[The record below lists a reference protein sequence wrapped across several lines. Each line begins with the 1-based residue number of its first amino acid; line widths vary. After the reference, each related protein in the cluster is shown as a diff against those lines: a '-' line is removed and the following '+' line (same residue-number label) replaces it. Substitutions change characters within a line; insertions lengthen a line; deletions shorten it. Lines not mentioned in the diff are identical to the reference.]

1 VKTHTTRAVALAALV
16 ACASWAAA
24 NGQPRQDSPQ
34 APARTH
40 TQNFKDMVL
49 AECLATAY
57 RESPGAARDA
67 GSSVSALRDWT
78 LYDLEQAPEAIKALI
93 SSYLDRNYRNP
104 LAEPEAPGVRFD
116 FLKCLDLYHSREL
129 DAQARRLVI
138 QPGQRGRRDK

>member
-1 VKTHTTRAVALAALV
+1 MKNNAARSVALAALAV
-16 ACASWAAA
+16 CSSWAAA
-24 NGQPRQDSPQ
+24 HEQRPQESPQ

-40 TQNFKDMVL
+40 AQNFKAMVL

-57 RESPGAARDA
+57 RDSPEAARDA

-78 LYDLEQAPEAIKALI
+78 LYDLEQAPDAIQALV
-93 SSYLDRNYRNP
+93 SAHLSRNYHNP

-138 QPGQRGRRDK
+138 HPGQRARRGK